1 MFNKLFRG
9 ISSKTNNDALFQ
21 YSLSKQT
28 KTNSN
33 TIAGSVVDKRTNFFF
48 AFVLI
53 VPAIVIL
60 LTFTVIP
67 FAFNI
72 KSAFTSEVSEGG
84 KVTSHFAGFDNIT
97 ALFRDIQ
104 FAVGVRNSFIYGL
117 LVLPITMV
125 VSLLISSLIASVIR
139 KKLRGF
145 WQTIFFLPYVTN
157 AVAVSLAF
165 VQIFDTNGQFNQILR
180 AFGFQGNTPWL
191 KRTPEGVTAFKSMLV
206 MLVNGVWNSL
216 AFNVLLFTTAMLSVD
231 KNLYRSASIDGASG
245 FKQFFTITLPSIKS
259 TITFIMTMGII
270 NGIKVFPLA
279 LFNNKPEEAIN
290 AGASTLMLF
299 IYSYVKQNN
308 YALAGAASLI
318 LFIIGITYSTIIRG
332 GFRVLTL
339 ASLNKGESDVW
350 NKIKDSRE
358 IREFY
363 SKEEARFSYTAS
375 TR

>member
-1 MFNKLFRG
+1 MSNNFYRN
-9 ISSKTNNDALFQ
+9 ISAKTNNQALLE

-28 KTNSN
+28 KTNADS
-33 TIAGSVVDKRTNFFF
+33 IAISVVDKRTNFFF

-53 VPAIVIL
+53 IPALAVLI
-60 LTFTVIP
+60 TFTVVP
-67 FAFNI
+67 FIFNI
-72 KSAFTSEVSEGG
+72 KSAFTTDLGG
-84 KVTSHFAGFDNIT
+84 DTTKFAGTENLET
-97 ALFRDIQ
+97 LFKDPY

-117 LVLPITMV
+117 LVLPITMII
-125 VSLLISSLIASVIR
+125 SLLISSLVASVLR
-139 KKLRGF
+139 KGLRGF

-165 VQIFDTNGQFNQILR
+165 IQIFDKNGQFNIMLR
-180 AFGFQGNTPWL
+180 AFGLEGQTDWL
-191 KRTPEGVTAFKSMLV
+191 KKTKEGAFAFKSMLV
-206 MLVNGVWNSL
+206 MLINGVWNSL

-245 FKQFFTITLPSIKS
+245 IKQFFTITLPSIKS

-279 LFNNKPEEAIN
+279 LFNNKPGLATQ
-290 AGASTLMLF
+290 AGASTLMLY
-299 IYSYVKQNN
+299 IYYYVKQNN

-318 LFIIGITYSTIIRG
+318 LFIIGVTYSTVIRG

-363 SKEEARFSYTAS
+363 SKKEERFSYS
-375 TR
+375 TSPR